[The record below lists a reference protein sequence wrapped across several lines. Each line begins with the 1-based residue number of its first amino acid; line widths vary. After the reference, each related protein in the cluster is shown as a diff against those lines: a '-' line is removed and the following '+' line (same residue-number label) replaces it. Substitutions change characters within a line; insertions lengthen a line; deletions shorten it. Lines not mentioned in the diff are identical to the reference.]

1 MTFFV
6 CRIFLDRC
14 VKSVLPNATYRCAV
28 MLFCN
33 YYYHSPIAGN
43 LACSNKVRTSDML
56 AASFRDLL
64 ETKIRFCQEDNDRG
78 VAYKFFS
85 TKSKCQRRINKQYT
99 YFIQRAFSE
108 ELCILLDISN
118 QPICVWCHNFEII
131 EVQTSSAPQ
140 NDCRNLSFV
149 KDS

>member
-1 MTFFV
+1 MLYKYLN
-6 CRIFLDRC
+6 RNKI
-14 VKSVLPNATYRCAV
+14 KNVLPSTTYRCAV

-78 VAYKFFS
+78 VAYK
-85 TKSKCQRRINKQYT
+85 
-99 YFIQRAFSE
+99 
-108 ELCILLDISN
+108 
-118 QPICVWCHNFEII
+118 
-131 EVQTSSAPQ
+131 
-140 NDCRNLSFV
+140 
-149 KDS
+149 